1 MNSETNGY
9 SLEDQIGFLLRRAHQ
24 RHRVIFSRVVEQRI
38 APQQFAAL
46 AKLGS
51 IGPTSQNLLG
61 RLLAMDAATIQGV
74 VERLRAQGLVKR
86 RRDPEDARLRVV
98 ELTDTGSGLLEELLP
113 LAVKI
118 TAETLAP
125 LGADDADTLVD
136 LLRRISSDPE

>member
-9 SLEDQIGFLLRRAHQ
+9 SLEDQVGFLLRKAHQ
-24 RHRVIFSRVVEQRI
+24 RHRVIFSRVFEQRI
-38 APQQFAAL
+38 APQQFAVL

-51 IGPTSQNLLG
+51 SGPTSQNLLG
-61 RLLAMDAATIQGV
+61 RLLAMDAANVQGV

-86 RRDPEDARLRVV
+86 RRDPEDARLRIV

-113 LAVKI
+113 LAGKV

-125 LGADDADTLVD
+125 LGVDDADTLVD
-136 LLRRISSDPE
+136 LLRRISSDTG

>member
-38 APQQFAAL
+38 APQQFAVL

-61 RLLAMDAATIQGV
+61 RLLAMDAATVQGV
-74 VERLRAQGLVKR
+74 VERLKAQGLVQR
-86 RRDPEDARLRVV
+86 RRDPADARFRIV
-98 ELTDTGSGLLEELLP
+98 ELTDTGTGLLEELLP
-113 LAVKI
+113 LAGEI
-118 TAETLAP
+118 TVETLAP
-125 LGADDADTLVD
+125 LGADDADTLLD
-136 LLRRISSDPE
+136 LLRRISSDPQ

>member
-1 MNSETNGY
+1 MKSEAHGY
-9 SLEDQIGFLLRRAHQ
+9 SLEDQVGFLLRKAHQ
-24 RHRVIFSRVVEQRI
+24 RHRVIFSQMVGQRI
-38 APQQFAAL
+38 APQQFAVL
-46 AKLGS
+46 AKLDS

-74 VERLRAQGLVKR
+74 VERLQGQGFVQR
-86 RRDPEDARLRVV
+86 RRDPEDARLRIV
-98 ELTDTGSGLLEELLP
+98 ELTDAGSALLEEMLP

-125 LGADDADTLVD
+125 LDAADADRLID